1 MCDRN
6 EALVGQ
12 LNRQTEMIG
21 KLVRQLEGARYLC
34 DALRRLVVAQ
44 QGRVVTQECEIEALR
59 ATVAELLT
67 GTPARSSGPS

>member
-21 KLVRQLEGARYLC
+21 KLVRQLEGARHLC
-34 DALRRLVVAQ
+34 DELRR
-44 QGRVVTQECEIEALR
+44 RVVTQECEIEALR